1 MANLREFTYPSSD
14 GIHQVHAAE
23 WTPEN
28 GGPRAVLQLV
38 HGISEYILRYD
49 GFARFMADHG
59 FVVVGNDHLGHGGT
73 AVGPEEYGFLAEK
86 DGWTHITDDVRLL
99 RVLTGERYGGLPYF
113 LLGHSMG
120 SFVARTYLIRWPG
133 TVDGAILS
141 GTGQEPAPLV
151 AFGRAASGALCALRG
166 PSYVSA
172 LIYQLSLGAYN
183 RRFRPNRTTGDWLS
197 RDPVMVDEGLRDPL
211 CSFRPT
217 VSMFRDMMTGLQFIG
232 QERNVKKMDPSTP
245 VYFFSGEQDPV
256 GSMGKGVKKVAGLFR
271 RAGCRDVTVKLYSGG
286 RHEMLHET
294 NRQEVLADLLS
305 WLEGHMPH

>member
-1 MANLREFTYPSSD
+1 MEQLHTFSFPSSD
-14 GIHQVHAAE
+14 GIHSIKVQE
-23 WTPEN
+23 WRPE
-28 GGPRAVLQLV
+28 GRPRAVVQIV
-38 HGISEYILRYD
+38 HGVAEHVGRYD
-49 GFARFMADHG
+49 QAARFLASHG
-59 FVVVGNDHLGHGGT
+59 FLVCGGDHLGHGRTVSDGQ
-73 AVGPEEYGFLAEK
+73 YGYFAPK
-86 DGWTHITDDVRLL
+86 GGWDLVVRDVRRL
-99 RVLTGERYGGLPYF
+99 RELEGEQYPGLPYF

-120 SFVARTYLIRWPG
+120 SFLTRTYLIRWPG

-183 RRFRPNRTTGDWLS
+183 RKFRPNRTTGDWLS

-271 RAGCRDVTVKLYSGG
+271 RAGCRDVTVKLYPGG